1 MVGLA
6 TRAGPT
12 ESCGNMSLTN
22 ALRTLKG
29 RLSLDK
35 EIVRSE
41 GESDQDFVF
50 REYSVAARSK
60 ALFVAAFVVLF
71 VILVGYRITL
81 GEYNISFADVYSTI
95 WKHIT
100 GDVTDKVADNVVWM
114 QRMPRVLTAILVGVG
129 LAAAGA
135 AMQSM
140 MKNPLADPYTT
151 GISSGASFGATLAI
165 GLGFTLFGLGGSAGT
180 ILMAFIFALIPAA
193 VIILVS
199 SMKSTSAATMILA
212 GIAVMYLFNAM
223 TTIIKL
229 SLSETSLA
237 AVYQWSI
244 GDLSGSTWESF
255 QVIAI
260 FAVVGGA
267 VLMAMSKKLNIL
279 ITGDK
284 NAKALGLDAHKLR
297 IALLIIISLMAAS
310 VVCFTGII
318 GFVGL
323 VAPHI
328 VRIFLGSDN
337 RYLIPAS
344 AAFGAVLLMVSDL
357 ISRTIIA
364 PTFLPVGVITAFIG
378 CPMFL
383 WLLIKARKSMW

>member
-1 MVGLA
+1 MHDSESQRMVAEYERYVLKKLIFIVICVAIMIVTIGYAA
-6 TRAGPT
+6 TIGSA
-12 ESCGNMSLTN
+12 NMSAITVYETIYNHFFATDRIDTVLDWVVFDI
-22 ALRTLKG
+22 
-29 RLSLDK
+29 RLP
-35 EIVRSE
+35 
-41 GESDQDFVF
+41 
-50 REYSVAARSK
+50 
-60 ALFVAAFVVLF
+60 
-71 VILVGYRITL
+71 RI
-81 GEYNISFADVYSTI
+81 
-95 WKHIT
+95 IT
-100 GDVTDKVADNVVWM
+100 GMVAGAS
-114 QRMPRVLTAILVGVG
+114 LGV
-129 LAAAGA
+129 AGA

-165 GLGFTLFGLGGSAGT
+165 GLEITLFGLGGTAGT
-180 ILMAFIFALIPAA
+180 VVMAFIFALIPAA

-199 SMKSTSAATMILA
+199 SMRQTSAATMILA
-212 GIAVMYLFNAM
+212 GIAVMYLFNAC

-229 SLSETSLA
+229 SLSETSLS

-244 GDLSGSTWESF
+244 GDLSGSTWESAK
-255 QVIAI
+255 VIAV
-260 FAVVGGA
+260 FCVAGSA

-284 NAKALGLDAHKLR
+284 NSKALGLDAHKLR
-297 IALLIIISLMAAS
+297 ILLLVVISLMAAS

>member
-1 MVGLA
+1 MSK
-6 TRAGPT
+6 T
-12 ESCGNMSLTN
+12 ESEKMVVNYQKYI
-22 ALRTLKG
+22 ARK
-29 RLSLDK
+29 
-35 EIVRSE
+35 IV
-41 GESDQDFVF
+41 FI
-50 REYSVAARSK
+50 
-60 ALFVAAFVVLF
+60 VVC
-71 VILVGYRITL
+71 VVVMIATVGYAATIGSANMTA
-81 GEYNISFADVYSTI
+81 FDVYETI
-95 WKHIT
+95 YNHFFAKDHIVKVMDWAVFDIRLPRIIT
-100 GDVTDKVADNVVWM
+100 GMVAGAS
-114 QRMPRVLTAILVGVG
+114 LGV
-129 LAAAGA
+129 AGA

-165 GLGFTLFGLGGSAGT
+165 GLEITLFGIGGTAGT
-180 ILMAFIFALIPAA
+180 VVMAFVFALIPAA

-199 SMKSTSAATMILA
+199 SMRQTSAATMILA
-212 GIAVMYLFNAM
+212 GIAVMYLFNAC

-229 SLSETSLA
+229 SLSETSLS
-237 AVYQWSI
+237 AVYQWSV
-244 GDLSGSTWESF
+244 GDLSGSTWESA
-255 QVIAI
+255 QVITIFCIVGSAI
-260 FAVVGGA
+260 
-267 VLMAMSKKLNIL
+267 LMAVSKKLNIL

-284 NAKALGLDAHKLR
+284 NSAALGLNAHKLR
-297 IALLIIISLMAAS
+297 IILLIVISLMSAS

-357 ISRTIIA
+357 ISRTVIA

-383 WLLIKARKSMW
+383 WLLIKARKTMW

>member
-1 MVGLA
+1 MSEFDAEAMTAKYQKYVARKILFIVICIIGVIVTIGYAA
-6 TRAGPT
+6 TIGSA
-12 ESCGNMSLTN
+12 
-22 ALRTLKG
+22 
-29 RLSLDK
+29 
-35 EIVRSE
+35 
-41 GESDQDFVF
+41 
-50 REYSVAARSK
+50 
-60 ALFVAAFVVLF
+60 
-71 VILVGYRITL
+71 
-81 GEYNISFADVYSTI
+81 
-95 WKHIT
+95 HIT
-100 GDVTDKVADNVVWM
+100 AKEVYETIFNHFFAKDRINTTMDWAVFTIRLPRIMTGMVAGAS
-114 QRMPRVLTAILVGVG
+114 LGI
-129 LAAAGA
+129 AGA

-151 GISSGASFGATLAI
+151 GISSGASFGATLAL
-165 GLGFTLFGLGGSAGT
+165 GLGITLFGVGGSAG
-180 ILMAFIFALIPAA
+180 IIVMAFIFSLIPAA

-199 SMKSTSAATMILA
+199 SMKHTSAATMILA
-212 GIAVMYLFNAM
+212 GIAVMYLFNAC

-229 SLSETSLA
+229 SLSEQSLS

-255 QVIAI
+255 EVILI
-260 FAVVGGA
+260 FCVIGGTL
-267 VLMAMSKKLNIL
+267 LMAMSKKLNIL

-297 IALLIIISLMAAS
+297 IALLIVISLMAAS

-364 PTFLPVGVITAFIG
+364 PTFLPVGVITSFIG
-378 CPMFL
+378 CPLFL

>member
-1 MVGLA
+1 MNE
-6 TRAGPT
+6 T
-12 ESCGNMSLTN
+12 ESDAMASKYQKYIARKLLFIAICIVGVIVTIGYAATIGSANLTALQVYETIYNHFFNKANM
-22 ALRTLKG
+22 
-29 RLSLDK
+29 
-35 EIVRSE
+35 
-41 GESDQDFVF
+41 
-50 REYSVAARSK
+50 
-60 ALFVAAFVVLF
+60 
-71 VILVGYRITL
+71 
-81 GEYNISFADVYSTI
+81 
-95 WKHIT
+95 
-100 GDVTDKVADNVVWM
+100 DVTRDWVVFTVRLPRIMTGMVAGAS
-114 QRMPRVLTAILVGVG
+114 LGV
-129 LAAAGA
+129 AGA

-151 GISSGASFGATLAI
+151 GISSGASFGATLAL
-165 GLGFTLFGLGGSAGT
+165 GLGLTFFGLGGSAG
-180 ILMAFIFALIPAA
+180 IVVMAFVFIR
-193 VIILVS
+193 LVS
-199 SMKSTSAATMILA
+199 SMRHTSAATMILA
-212 GIAVMYLFNAM
+212 GIAVMYLFNAC

-229 SLSETSLA
+229 TLSEQSLS

-255 QVIAI
+255 EVIAI
-260 FAVVGGA
+260 FCVIGGT
-267 VLMAMSKKLNIL
+267 VLMMMSKKLNIL

-357 ISRTIIA
+357 VSRVIIA

-378 CPMFL
+378 CPLFM
-383 WLLIKARKSMW
+383 WLLIRARKSMW